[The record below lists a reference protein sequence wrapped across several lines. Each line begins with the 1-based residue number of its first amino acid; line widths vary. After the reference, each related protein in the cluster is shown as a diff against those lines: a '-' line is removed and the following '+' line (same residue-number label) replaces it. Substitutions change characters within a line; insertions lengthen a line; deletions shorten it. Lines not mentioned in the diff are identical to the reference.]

1 MLKEIILRYRRI
13 PIVGFHMAMIV
24 LANYLAFW
32 IRFDGV
38 IPAHE
43 KEVMLRMIPWL
54 MLIRGLTFVP
64 FQLYKGLWRY
74 TGIWDLRNVIGRGA
88 REHPCYSTSQF
99 IGYSESETILFRFLS
114 LTLFCSFSLW
124 AGAAVWRAV
133 CFTASGRPRK
143 GDGY

>member
-13 PIVGFHMAMIV
+13 PIVGFHIAMIV

-32 IRFDGV
+32 IRFDSV

-64 FQLYKGLWRY
+64 FQLYKGLWRSEERRVGKECRSGWSPY
-74 TGIWDLRNVIGRGA
+74 LRKENNG
-88 REHPCYSTSQF
+88 CMS
-99 IGYSESETILFRFLS
+99 
-114 LTLFCSFSLW
+114 
-124 AGAAVWRAV
+124 
-133 CFTASGRPRK
+133 
-143 GDGY
+143 